1 MLMFELFFFVCALFL
16 GLEPVDVLK
25 IVFSL
30 VFVNFKPFLSIFR
43 PFLTFLSP
51 DLGKC
56 WFLS

>member
-1 MLMFELFFFVCALFL
+1 MVFVLVFAV
-16 GLEPVDVLK
+16 EPVDVLK